1 LRCRASCWPRPI
13 KVNRIWIVGAGL
25 LAAFDAVLL
34 IWGGWN
40 SGLAWGDTSK
50 TTVYQ
55 GIAVL
60 LIAAVLYVYRVVV
73 QDKRKLALRIWA
85 PAMPDDVPP
94 AGVATE

>member
-1 LRCRASCWPRPI
+1 MS
-13 KVNRIWIVGAGL
+13 L
-25 LAAFDAVLL
+25 LAAFDALL
-34 IWGGWN
+34 LVWGGWN

-50 TTVYQ
+50 TIVFQ
-55 GIAVL
+55 GIGVL
-60 LIAAVLYVYRVVV
+60 LIAAVLYVFRVVV